1 MREIVLPRT
10 LFERVASSAVDDAN
24 PAKSGAGILGWG
36 GPAKLTAPSPC
47 KPSSPLP
54 ACCICLEDIEEAR
67 GGSRSGPMRCSQCTM
82 QAHPACLSKWF
93 AAEVGKAQPAGS
105 TGVLSKSTASCPS
118 CRCELDWDAL
128 ALQARR
134 PSGRTVIRMPTTQ
147 GARRASKERF
157 SHPTPPP
164 PGAPRNAGSPRTSP
178 FFSPMRS
185 VLFTPAAARGEQ
197 AGGSGSDG
205 SDGSDGENTF
215 GRDGSGGHTAATAA
229 GALTPEEA
237 SFAVAAAAIRG
248 EDSPPL
254 ARMRLAPTRRS
265 GLVHAG
271 GSQSAR
277 EYHGSGGAGAGAR
290 HGGVPGASAVFRALA
305 GGLAGG
311 YAGGLIMR
319 SARGLSGPR
328 GREASATAVPHEFND
343 MAF

>member
-1 MREIVLPRT
+1 MAAMAAMARIP
-10 LFERVASSAVDDAN
+10 SAA
-24 PAKSGAGILGWG
+24 
-36 GPAKLTAPSPC
+36 
-47 KPSSPLP
+47 
-54 ACCICLEDIEEAR
+54 
-67 GGSRSGPMRCSQCTM
+67 M
-82 QAHPACLSKWF
+82 QRWP
-93 AAEVGKAQPAGS
+93 
-105 TGVLSKSTASCPS
+105 
-118 CRCELDWDAL
+118 
-128 ALQARR
+128 
-134 PSGRTVIRMPTTQ
+134 
-147 GARRASKERF
+147 
-157 SHPTPPP
+157 
-164 PGAPRNAGSPRTSP
+164 
-178 FFSPMRS
+178 
-185 VLFTPAAARGEQ
+185 
-197 AGGSGSDG
+197 
-205 SDGSDGENTF
+205 
-215 GRDGSGGHTAATAA
+215 HTATAA

-237 SFAVAAAAIRG
+237 SFAVAAAIR
-248 EDSPPL
+248 ERLPPL